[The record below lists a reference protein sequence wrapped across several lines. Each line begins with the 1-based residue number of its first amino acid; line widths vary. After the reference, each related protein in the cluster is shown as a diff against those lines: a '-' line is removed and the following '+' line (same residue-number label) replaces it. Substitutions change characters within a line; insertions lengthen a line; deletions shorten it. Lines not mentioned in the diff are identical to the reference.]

1 MHPLE
6 KQIDL
11 AATSLVML
19 DPGDMPSL
27 ASLHDIFQ
35 ALRDSFKVENSP
47 LASVAQKCAD
57 LIEKIIMR
65 EVQDVP
71 TALTSLSD
79 AIVGL
84 QAVIR
89 DGRELSVT
97 RFPEDLK
104 PEQPAVSKTPS
115 SKKQKTASQPSS
127 SSKPATAP
135 AASSSDTPADSAKS
149 KAAAPAAHKAIGNL
163 TMQFQ
168 GADTSLVAEFIN
180 EARDHCLTAEQ
191 KMMDLETGADYEATI
206 NAIFRSFHTIK
217 GAAGFLELRPISVLS
232 HESET
237 LLDLVRKG
245 TMTIEGRTA
254 DVIFAAIDGLR
265 KLLSAT
271 EEGLKTGGDVDGT
284 SVVTKLVE
292 ELRGIISGSDKAVEN
307 PALERVGDIL
317 VDMGATTQDAID
329 TAIAHKQSSTDRIGE
344 TLVKQGV
351 VHAQAVAHALRDQR
365 MAQRENAPAQ
375 TAVKEM
381 VKIDTERL
389 DKLVDT
395 IGELVIAESMVGHD
409 EDFLAIVPPRIAKNV
424 SHLNKITRE
433 LQEMGM
439 AMRLVPVRATFQK
452 LARAV
457 RDLTRKSGKKVELM
471 MSGEDVEVDRSI
483 IEHIGD
489 PLMHMIRNSV
499 DHAIEAPDERV
510 ACGKPETGRV
520 WLRAYH
526 RGGNIQFEIEDD
538 GHGLDTDRILVKAR
552 EKNLV
557 DHTRELSEREIFNL
571 ILLPGFSTAKQV
583 TDISGRGVGMDV
595 VKKNIDAMRGHLEID
610 SKRGQGT
617 KFTMKLPLTMAM
629 IDGMLIRVATERY
642 IVPTLS
648 VIESINLAAERIF
661 TVRGRQEM
669 INLRGSMLP
678 IVRLSQV
685 FELSTGDN
693 NDGDRIVVVV
703 EDNESRIGIVA
714 EELIGQRQTVIKSLG
729 PLFSRQKWVSGGAI
743 LTDGTVGLILD
754 VNGLIHLANS
764 LGESDA
770 TGVAEAPQP
779 KVTSKNSEIVNM
791 ETSEADDPVDELQ
804 LC

>member
-1 MHPLE
+1 MHALE

-11 AATSLVML
+11 VATSLVML
-19 DPGDMPSL
+19 DPSDMQSL
-27 ASLHDIFQ
+27 ASLHDTFEG
-35 ALRDSFKVENSP
+35 LRDSLNAEHSS

-57 LIEKIIMR
+57 LIEKMIMR
-65 EVQDVP
+65 EVPDVP
-71 TALTSLSD
+71 AALSSLSD

-89 DGRELSVT
+89 DGRECSVVQ
-97 RFPEDLK
+97 FPENLGPEK
-104 PEQPAVSKTPS
+104 PAETKSRSPKRPKA
-115 SKKQKTASQPSS
+115 TAQPSAP
-127 SSKPATAP
+127 SKPAADP
-135 AASSSDTPADSAKS
+135 AASSSDAHPKALESKTSTPVV
-149 KAAAPAAHKAIGNL
+149 HNAIGNL

-168 GADTSLVAEFIN
+168 GADASLVAEFIN
-180 EARDHCLTAEQ
+180 EARDHCLMAEQ
-191 KMMDLETGADYEATI
+191 KMMDIETGADYDATI

-217 GAAGFLELRPISVLS
+217 GAAGFLELRPISALS

-245 TMTIEGRTA
+245 TKTIEGRTA

-265 KLLSAT
+265 KLLSAA
-271 EEGLKTGGDVDGT
+271 EEGLKTGGEVDGT
-284 SVVTKLVE
+284 SIVTTLVE
-292 ELRGIISGSDKAVEN
+292 DLRSVISGSDKVTED
-307 PALERVGDIL
+307 PSPERVGDIL
-317 VDMGATTQDAID
+317 VAMGATTQDAID
-329 TAIAHKQSSTDRIGE
+329 NALEHRQSPGDRIGE

-351 VHAQAVAHALRDQR
+351 VNAQAVAHALRDQR
-365 MAQRENAPAQ
+365 MAQREGSAAPA
-375 TAVKEM
+375 AVKEL

-389 DKLVDT
+389 DRLVDT

-409 EDFLAIVPPRIAKNV
+409 EDFLALAPPRIAKNV

-457 RDLTRKSGKKVELM
+457 RDLTRKSGKKVELV
-471 MSGEDVEVDRSI
+471 MSGEEVEVDRSI
-483 IEHIGD
+483 IEKIGD

-499 DHAIEAPDERV
+499 DHAIETPAERV

-538 GHGLDTDRILVKAR
+538 GHGLDTDRILAKAR

-557 DHTRELSEREIFNL
+557 DQTRELSEREIFNL

-595 VKKNIDAMRGHLEID
+595 VKKNIDAMRGHLEIE
-610 SKRGQGT
+610 SSRGQGT

-629 IDGMLIRVATERY
+629 IDGMLIRVATERF

-648 VIESINLAAERIF
+648 VVESINLAAERIF
-661 TVRGRQEM
+661 TIRGRQEM

-685 FELSTGDN
+685 FELSAGN
-693 NDGDRIVVVV
+693 RDGDRIVVVV

-729 PLFSRQKWVSGGAI
+729 PLFNGQKWVSGGAI
-743 LTDGTVGLILD
+743 LSDGAVGLILD
-754 VNGLIHLANS
+754 VSGLIHLANA
-764 LGESDA
+764 LGACELNNTDK
-770 TGVAEAPQP
+770 VAQP
-779 KVTSKNSEIVNM
+779 KSKSEFSTIADTV
-791 ETSEADDPVDELQ
+791 TSEADDRVAALQ